1 MPHYFADLQRDHDLE
16 NYPCVGAGIWGSKT
30 LHRFAFKESGLF
42 KALEADVPDSRDE
55 IPVISVAHQPDIP
68 LQPVATL
75 SRADIIIAV
84 IMTIIVHG
92 VAPETILPARRPSQ
106 SEVLRFSSSFTPAE
120 TVSGLGLRI
129 RK

>member
-1 MPHYFADLQRDHDLE
+1 MSLILE
-16 NYPCVGAGIWGSKT
+16 TKS
-30 LHRFAFKESGLF
+30 LF
-42 KALEADVPDSRDE
+42 
-55 IPVISVAHQPDIP
+55 ISVAHQPDIP

-120 TVSGLGLRI
+120 TVSGLGFRVEDSQVKMLIDVLRGVC
-129 RK
+129 RSSQLVLGSHGDSSNSYRY